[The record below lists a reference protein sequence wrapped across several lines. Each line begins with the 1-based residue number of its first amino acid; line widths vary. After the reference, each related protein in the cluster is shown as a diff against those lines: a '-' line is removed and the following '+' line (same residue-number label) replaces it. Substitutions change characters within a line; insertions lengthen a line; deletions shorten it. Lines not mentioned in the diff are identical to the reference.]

1 MGKCKELKLLMF
13 TRLEILANTKRYCA
27 LEAKQTKGFPKFAT
41 FPPIR

>member
-27 LEAKQTKGFPKFAT
+27 LEAKQKASQNLQPSLQ
-41 FPPIR
+41 